1 MHHTNS
7 TAMTDWALR
16 RPGTHLHL
24 MQRYSTQYWL
34 ALGAAA
40 SGLNLAE
47 AAGLDA
53 SAMADAVKASCRR
66 VVAPLVSK
74 HFDFL
79 EALMEKSI
87 AGESALPLVHTAL
100 SALLASDS
108 VIILFG
114 CVPVAT
120 PSQRRRNAPA
130 ATSCARSWYARACT
144 CR

>member
-1 MHHTNS
+1 
-7 TAMTDWALR
+7 MTDWALR

-53 SAMADAVKASCRR
+53 TAMTDALEASSRR

-87 AGESALPLVHTAL
+87 AGESALPIVHTAL
-100 SALLASDS
+100 SALLANDS
-108 VIILFG
+108 VVTLFG
-114 CVPVAT
+114 YV
-120 PSQRRRNAPA
+120 PA
-130 ATSCARSWYARACT
+130 ATPPQARFRRNRRHPSPMRT
-144 CR
+144 LMH